1 LGFPCPNI
9 SNQRRNKVA
18 SAFKR
23 FSYAVAALPK
33 DLDDARLGLS
43 GMSRPSQQH
52 ATVGAGG

>member
-1 LGFPCPNI
+1 VSQHFKPA
-9 SNQRRNKVA
+9 RRNKVA